1 MWIEGN
7 AQYLCWVASIAARVL
22 GEVGVGHAIL
32 RHVGVLV
39 PVAHGSVLRWH
50 LLHAWSCKWRLL
62 QHKWN
67 PCQQPL
73 PWAVYK

>member
-1 MWIEGN
+1 MEGN
-7 AQYLCWVASIAARVL
+7 AQYLCWVTSIAARVL

-32 RHVGVLV
+32 WHVGVLV

-62 QHKWN
+62 RTNRSHVSSLSLGQYIHK
-67 PCQQPL
+67 
-73 PWAVYK
+73 